1 MRLKSY
7 LFKVR
12 THWPA
17 LLVWT
22 LAWIAMLG
30 LDQQFDLSNLS
41 MVLILAAC
49 VASLWLSPAISMF
62 ISALAI
68 VAFNWTFVPPRGTFS
83 VDLRQHAMLLATA
96 LSVSWVVALL
106 MALQRAHALK
116 AERHALQA
124 EQLRALSEALRD
136 ADEPAD
142 CTELLQSMLAALTQS
157 GVKLLLCFPDAIADE
172 PDAHRFI
179 GELDADEQSG
189 LLLSVARNQA
199 LGPGSGRHEDLHAW
213 YLPLR
218 GREASFGAALLS
230 PAMATSEAIMVRT
243 HAQALCDQFGLA
255 LERTIAQRQAREAR
269 EEVSQ
274 QKLRST
280 LLAAISH
287 DYRTPLAT
295 IMGAA
300 SSLHDQAARLSPSL
314 QQRLAATI
322 VDEVTQLSRI
332 TDNILQFSRLDDG
345 RLQLQLDWESPEEI
359 VGVSVRHAR
368 QHHPLLSI
376 RLQVEPALPLLQ
388 CDPLLIVQL
397 LDNLLDNAFRYSG
410 DTGPIEL
417 VAALRGG
424 QLMLAVRDRGVGIAS
439 PWRERL
445 FEAFQP
451 GDPSLRQRSWQK
463 EDQVRRSAGI
473 GLAVCLAIAKAHGGE
488 LRMRPRSHGG
498 ASFECMLPLA
508 AMPAAA
514 ISSHLESLS

>member
-1 MRLKSY
+1 M
-7 LFKVR
+7 
-12 THWPA
+12 
-17 LLVWT
+17 
-22 LAWIAMLG
+22 AMLG

-49 VASLWLSPAISMF
+49 VASLWLSPLLSML

-68 VAFNWTFVPPRGTFS
+68 LAFNWTFVPPRGTFS

-96 LSVSWVVALL
+96 LAVSWVVALL

-142 CTELLQSMLAALTQS
+142 CTELLQSMLTALTQS
-157 GVKLLLCFPDAIADE
+157 GVKLLLCLPAAAAGETDG
-172 PDAHRFI
+172 HHFI
-179 GELDADEQSG
+179 GEVDADEQAG

-199 LGPGSGRHEDLHAW
+199 LGPGSGRHEDLDDW

-218 GREASFGAALLS
+218 GRDASFGAALLS
-230 PAMATSEAIMVRT
+230 PAIAPAEAIMVRA

-255 LERTIAQRQAREAR
+255 LERAIAQHQASEAR

-274 QKLRST
+274 QKTRST

-300 SSLHDQAARLSPSL
+300 SSLHDQAARLSPAL

-332 TDNILQFSRLDDG
+332 TDNILQFARLDDG

-359 VGVSVRHAR
+359 VGVAVRHLR
-368 QHHPLLSI
+368 RRHPLLLI

-410 DTGPIEL
+410 DTAPVEL
-417 VAALRGG
+417 VAALREG

-445 FEAFQP
+445 FEPFQL
-451 GDPSLRQRSWQK
+451 GDPALHQRAWQ
-463 EDQVRRSAGI
+463 EDGQLRRSTGI
-473 GLAVCLAIAKAHGGE
+473 GLAVCRAIAKAHGGE
-488 LRMRPRSHGG
+488 LRLRSRSYGG

-508 AMPAAA
+508 TMPAAA
-514 ISSHLESLS
+514 TRSPLESPS